1 MYMIPYK
8 RTQTAHATTY
18 IYVHIRRALVRI
30 VERERENTY
39 LIERPVLPEYSLGSR
54 RKLRQFQQSIIHLGV
69 EIKATKFLIH
79 WIPNYLW
86 NKLFVLCSNVWIV
99 DESITLL
106 IHQYHPSSTAVW
118 EHFADACK
126 RIHIHGSRWVGAIH
140 TSPTLRAPPL
150 QCQFTGSR
158 RGHDQL
164 VYRLLYIL
172 PVILLTHNMSKL
184 IHKLPVLNVEVA
196 ETASLQGGEEY
207 NQEFKLEAS

>member
-39 LIERPVLPEYSLGSR
+39 LIERLVLPEYSLGSR
-54 RKLRQFQQSIIHLGV
+54 RKLRQFQQSIVHLGV

-126 RIHIHGSRWVGAIH
+126 QIHIHGSRWVSAIH

-150 QCQFTGSR
+150 
-158 RGHDQL
+158 
-164 VYRLLYIL
+164 
-172 PVILLTHNMSKL
+172 
-184 IHKLPVLNVEVA
+184 
-196 ETASLQGGEEY
+196 
-207 NQEFKLEAS
+207 

>member
-54 RKLRQFQQSIIHLGV
+54 RKLRQFQQSIVHLGV

-86 NKLFVLCSNVWIV
+86 NKLFVLCSNV
-99 DESITLL
+99 
-106 IHQYHPSSTAVW
+106 
-118 EHFADACK
+118 
-126 RIHIHGSRWVGAIH
+126 
-140 TSPTLRAPPL
+140 PL
-150 QCQFTGSR
+150 TG
-158 RGHDQL
+158 L
-164 VYRLLYIL
+164 
-172 PVILLTHNMSKL
+172 
-184 IHKLPVLNVEVA
+184 
-196 ETASLQGGEEY
+196 
-207 NQEFKLEAS
+207 